1 MITRGMPGHR
11 LGYRRA
17 DRLSVQLHLIRDP
30 CMPAKYQET
39 RDQKNCQ
46 DDQPEVAPPASI
58 LDEAIPKFNALII
71 RVWPGAAQSATG
83 PTNMP
88 PVATPEGLARNADRR
103 LKGGRR
109 LSAPVQQRE
118 GEQSQS
124 INRRRDQ

>member
-58 LDEAIPKFNALII
+58 LGEAIPKFQRAHH
-71 RVWPGAAQSATG
+71 QS
-83 PTNMP
+83 
-88 PVATPEGLARNADRR
+88 LAR
-103 LKGGRR
+103 G
-109 LSAPVQQRE
+109 SAVGDPTDKYAS
-118 GEQSQS
+118 GS
-124 INRRRDQ
+124 DT